1 MNSRRRLYIIA
12 FAVYTTALLTTTA
25 LAWLALQYNTAAGI
39 AQLAVALSGN
49 GLGGFALVLGILRD
63 DRAEKERERAR
74 KAEESAK
81 KSDQIAAEARERA
94 AQFKAEAEVQ
104 RQRAERAE
112 AERRQLEAERR
123 QLEAELLR
131 SYVERDRAMADR
143 VSRLEAALGLAPPA
157 DSDVENNDA
166 TEK

>member
-1 MNSRRRLYIIA
+1 MNPRQRLYIIA

-81 KSDQIAAEARERA
+81 KSDRIAADARQQA
-94 AQFKAEAEVQ
+94 AQFQAQAEEL

-112 AERRQLEAERR
+112 DELRRVRAQ
-123 QLEAELLR
+123 
-131 SYVERDRAMADR
+131 RDQAIADR
-143 VSRLEAALGLAPPA
+143 FSRIEAALGLTPPT
-157 DSDVENNDA
+157 DSDAENNDIA
-166 TEK
+166 EQ